1 MADPAKDI
9 FGYRSRAAACQRD
22 FRAGGLSNSAIVH
35 NLRRSMNLGLASRY
49 GCFLLLWLAAGGALA
64 QTAQPV
70 ARLQF
75 DLFPGFNG
83 LMGESAWFPAVFELK
98 NDNASFNGTIAL
110 SPSGYGGGQD
120 RRAPVELPSGSLK
133 RVTIPAFCGSRNSAN
148 WEAQLFDERGRSR
161 AEAFNPLANQNQGR
175 VLNWKSR
182 LLGALPRTISGTPTL
197 AKPPPPPSSGRPVNF
212 PPGLTPLVV
221 RLAAPMLPDNPIL
234 LERLDVIYLNSERAV
249 ELKEPQVKA
258 LLAWLH
264 AGGHLVVGVEQVS
277 DVNTV
282 SWLREIVPVTLTGNT
297 TVTEHGGLLDWLR
310 QPMHSPVDALFG
322 VAAHDPMVAKDQM
335 YRRRY
340 GIDSTQPQPVA
351 AAVLAYTPFPSLV
364 EDAAFASAPLPIATG
379 ELRGGNVVASGGGQP
394 LIVTSQ
400 ADRGRVTALLFSPE
414 REPARSWSHLPV
426 LWTRL
431 LEVPAVFYLNENLPN
446 AYEPGSDGIFGALV
460 DSRQVRKMPVKW
472 LLILLVVY
480 LAVIGP
486 LDRWWLKK
494 IGRPMLTWLT
504 FPGYVVLFS
513 LLIYFIGYK
522 LRAGESEWTELH
534 IVDVFTQGERAQLR
548 GRTYASVYSPANQRY
563 ALTNSARVATLRG
576 EFLGA
581 GSQEKAGIVVTQS
594 GDSFRAEV
602 TVPVWTSQMCI
613 SDWWQG
619 TPMPLTL
626 TARIVG
632 GETVFTVQNRL
643 DRPVTNAWIAYGELR
658 YEVGQLG
665 AGERKDLR
673 VGQLKSER
681 LAPWVTAVSAAFQ
694 NVIRQRQSTFGEQM
708 GGRLNDAPAVS
719 GAASFLWQ
727 AGQHGNATRFVSPPG
742 LDLSPLLARGQA
754 VLLAWTP
761 DYSPIQPLNQFT
773 PRRSHRDTLWR
784 VSASVT
790 P

>member
-1 MADPAKDI
+1 
-9 FGYRSRAAACQRD
+9 
-22 FRAGGLSNSAIVH
+22 
-35 NLRRSMNLGLASRY
+35 MNLGLALRY
-49 GCFLLLWLAAGGALA
+49 GCFLLLWLAAGGASA
-64 QTAQPV
+64 QTVQPV
-70 ARLQF
+70 ANLQF
-75 DLFPGFNG
+75 DLFPGFG
-83 LMGESAWFPAVFELK
+83 GIMGESAWFPAVFELK
-98 NDNASFNGTIAL
+98 NDTASFNGSIAL

-133 RVTIPAFCGSRNSAN
+133 RVTIPAFCSSRYSAN
-148 WEAQLFDERGRSR
+148 WEAQLFDDRGRRR

-175 VLNWKSR
+175 VLNWKAR
-182 LLGALPRTISGTPTL
+182 LLGALPRTPNGTPVL
-197 AKPPPPPSSGRPVNF
+197 AKPPPPPPPAKPVPL
-212 PPGLTPLVV
+212 PPGLQPLVV
-221 RLAAPMLPDNPIL
+221 RLAVPMLPDNPIL

-264 AGGHLVVGVEQVS
+264 AGGHLIVGVEQVS

-282 SWLREIVPVTLTGNT
+282 SWLREIVPIALTGNA

-310 QPMHSPVDALFG
+310 QPMRSPVDAQWETPSASTEAMAQAFRKRYIPTTPRLTAPSPASSPLQSLPPPATITSPEQPLSG
-322 VAAHDPMVAKDQM
+322 AA
-335 YRRRY
+335 
-340 GIDSTQPQPVA
+340 
-351 AAVLAYTPFPSLV
+351 PFANLV
-364 EDAAFASAPLPIATG
+364 EDAAFARAPLPIATG
-379 ELRGGNVVASGGGQP
+379 EPHAGSIVVSGGGQP
-394 LIVTSQ
+394 LIVTGQ

-431 LEVPAVFYLNENLPN
+431 LEVPAVFYLNQNIPN

-460 DSRQVRKMPVKW
+460 DSRQVRKMPVQW
-472 LLILLVVY
+472 LLLLLVVY

-534 IVDVFTQGERAQLR
+534 VVDVFAQGERAQLR

-563 ALTNSARVATLRG
+563 ALTNNARVATVRG

-581 GSQEKAGIVVTQS
+581 GSQEKAALVVTQA

-602 TVPVWTSQMCI
+602 AVPVWTSQMCI

-626 TARIVG
+626 AARTEG
-632 GETVFTVQNRL
+632 GETVFTVQNYL
-643 DRPVTNAWIAYGELR
+643 KRPVTQVWIAHGHQR
-658 YEVGQLG
+658 YNVGLLG
-665 AGERKDLR
+665 AGERKEFR
-673 VGQLKSER
+673 AGQLKSEP
-681 LAPWVTAVSAAFQ
+681 LAAWVAGVSGNFQ
-694 NVIRQRQSTFGEQM
+694 SVVQQRQSTFG
-708 GGRLNDAPAVS
+708 GRIRSIGLRLISPSSRRKAKKRRAARYRMRTVAGRTRLSRSVSHASMCSRRIAPTRCGIPCAARKAPRPSTPPRYVS
-719 GAASFLWQ
+719 TVRGL
-727 AGQHGNATRFVSPPG
+727 RFS
-742 LDLSPLLARGQA
+742 ARSIRSNEA
-754 VLLAWTP
+754 
-761 DYSPIQPLNQFT
+761 
-773 PRRSHRDTLWR
+773 RRT
-784 VSASVT
+784 
-790 P
+790 